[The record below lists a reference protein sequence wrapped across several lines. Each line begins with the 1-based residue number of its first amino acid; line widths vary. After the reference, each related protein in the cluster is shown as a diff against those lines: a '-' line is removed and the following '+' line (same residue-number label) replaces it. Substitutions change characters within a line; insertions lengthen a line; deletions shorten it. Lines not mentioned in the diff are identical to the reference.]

1 MDDSIKLYGVF
12 TKRNNDEQTVEG
24 IASSEAVDSQG
35 EIVELAAI
43 SKALPGYMKYANLR
57 EMHQWSAVGKAIQA
71 KIDDKGLFIKGHI
84 VDPVAW
90 QKVKEGVYNGFSI
103 GGKVLSKVG
112 NKIQDL
118 VLNEISLVDRPANP
132 EAIFSMVKMEDGKI
146 TEMQD
151 ENSVAKQILELAK
164 VARVLINKAEANG
177 TSTFELQD
185 TLNQI
190 KGMSDFLGK
199 EDKARLDKVL
209 YDVDFEELDNLSKRE
224 LTTEGRKHIS
234 HDNFAYIDSKG
245 GTHLPIHDKAHVQNA
260 MARFNQTQF
269 ESPEK
274 KKSAA
279 RKILAAARRFG
290 IEISGDSAVSGAV
303 SKVEDL
309 KEYIDNSWGD
319 NYFSTLKKVL
329 G

>member
-1 MDDSIKLYGVF
+1 MNDNKKIYIEF
-12 TKRNNDEQTVEG
+12 TKKDDEQHIVEG

-35 EIVELAAI
+35 EVVELAAI
-43 SKALPGYMKYANLR
+43 SKALPNYMKYGNLR
-57 EMHQWSAVGKAIQA
+57 EMHQWSAVGKAVQA
-71 KIDDKGLFIKGHI
+71 TVDDKGLFIKGHI

-103 GGKVLSKVG
+103 GGKVLTKVG

-118 VLNEISLVDRPANP
+118 ILNEISLVDRPANP
-132 EAIFSMVKMEDGKI
+132 EAVFAMIKMEDGKV

-151 ENSVAKQILELAK
+151 ENNVAKQILELAK
-164 VARVLINKAEANG
+164 IARVLINKAEADG
-177 TSTFELQD
+177 KSTFELQES
-185 TLNQI
+185 LNSI
-190 KGMSDFLGK
+190 KGMSIFLGK
-199 EDKARLDKVL
+199 EDKEKLNKVL
-209 YDVDFEELDNLSKRE
+209 YEIDFNEVDNLSKRE

-245 GTHLPIHDKAHVQNA
+245 GTHLPIQDKAHVQNA
-260 MARFNQTQF
+260 MARFNQTDF

-274 KKSAA
+274 KKAAA

-290 IEISGDSAVSGAV
+290 IEIGEDSSVNHVG
-303 SKVEDL
+303 KVEDL
-309 KEYIDNSWGD
+309 KEFIDSSWQE